1 MYSVKKA
8 TKEIDGMVDLT
19 MNNTKEN
26 AVELAAAW
34 GLYAS
39 RAMRES
45 YSLQGNQITFRFTD
59 RTFSMWLDIVRTVK
73 EK

>member
-1 MYSVKKA
+1 
-8 TKEIDGMVDLT
+8 MVDLT
-19 MNNTKEN
+19 MNNTNEN

-45 YSLQGNQITFRFTD
+45 YSTHGNQITFRFTN

-73 EK
+73 EKY